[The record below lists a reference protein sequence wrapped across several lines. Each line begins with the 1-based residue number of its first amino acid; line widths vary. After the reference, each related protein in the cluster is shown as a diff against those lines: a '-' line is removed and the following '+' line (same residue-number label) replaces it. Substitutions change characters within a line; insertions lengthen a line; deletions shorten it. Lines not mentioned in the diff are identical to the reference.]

1 MCEAQVDR
9 VSCISQSA
17 LSHSSNVA
25 AQNVSEIPTVPCVQA
40 RMDGTDSELAIT
52 GVYTDNSH
60 FKYNPVDVEWQHLVC
75 RLLELD
81 F

>member
-17 LSHSSNVA
+17 LSHSLNVA
-25 AQNVSEIPTVPCVQA
+25 AQNVSEVPNVPCVQA
-40 RMDGTDSELAIT
+40 KTDGTDSELAIT

-60 FKYNPVDVEWQHLVC
+60 FKYNPMDVEWQLRVC
-75 RLLELD
+75 RL
-81 F
+81 